1 LRIAA
6 ENAALKNEIELL
18 RQSAT
23 TNTGTSNKKSGDEAK
38 DADLPEQLEM
48 YRGGDAAR
56 LWLTTTRANLP
67 KHLKH
72 TLLKTVELARI
83 DPAWDD
89 ALPGLTDEQKTSYVE
104 QDAKLYGLVLACLQT
119 TVNHKDTS
127 DKQKADAREMFN
139 KVDTEM
145 RTRDSES
152 GISSIAYI
160 QRLALGESTSEHTTA
175 MGRIMSLSTT
185 GGTSKD
191 AHALLTTFK
200 DLHAKL
206 SGQIQP
212 LWAITALKRALQS
225 SSQKARDLSD
235 PIVAVFDANADSNE
249 KLNDLGL
256 ANLVQSLDRKFEQA
270 VRDDNDK
277 RTGGYD

>member
-1 LRIAA
+1 
-6 ENAALKNEIELL
+6 
-18 RQSAT
+18 
-23 TNTGTSNKKSGDEAK
+23 
-38 DADLPEQLEM
+38 
-48 YRGGDAAR
+48 
-56 LWLTTTRANLP
+56 
-67 KHLKH
+67 
-72 TLLKTVELARI
+72 
-83 DPAWDD
+83 
-89 ALPGLTDEQKTSYVE
+89 
-104 QDAKLYGLVLACLQT
+104 
-119 TVNHKDTS
+119 
-127 DKQKADAREMFN
+127 
-139 KVDTEM
+139 
-145 RTRDSES
+145 
-152 GISSIAYI
+152 
-160 QRLALGESTSEHTTA
+160 